1 MKEDT
6 QASAF
11 ALLASDGAFDP
22 LEEGVRQRV
31 RHFIET
37 VLEEELRRR
46 SAAADMSALA
56 RANEGPPSRPPHA
69 AGDRHVRRRDG
80 EGAAGAHDR

>member
-6 QASAF
+6 QASSF

-37 VLEEELRRR
+37 VLEEELQ
-46 SAAADMSALA
+46 AALGRGRYERLGGA
-56 RANEGPPSRPPHA
+56 RGLPSRPPHA
-69 AGDRHVRRRDG
+69 AGDRHVRRDG